1 METTRINNI
10 KQRYDPNCQFP
21 ELLIANYDLRE
32 RSRSVPTQMTLF
44 DWNSGETMYES

>member
-10 KQRYDPNCQFP
+10 KQRYDPNCQFT